1 MPEESTA
8 VTSVDF
14 GRSTV
19 WSFQFLDRLI
29 KNDLYFRHQARGRQQ
44 SAAAAASATPDPAA
58 ASGVARGTKRPAR
71 DMYAE
76 HFGRVDPR
84 HIPESGSW
92 WKARQT
98 EVTAVGDDHELGQM
112 THMVTVT
119 QNDLA
124 PELIAHAR
132 RGPCAV
138 PTQEEKFAYLLTRRA
153 PSDRRP
159 NIQEDA
165 TAAVLSYQRRM
176 HSVKQNFLVRHKRT
190 PLGVCVV
197 YWDRTVAQTRE
208 ALHGHVLGWNKRR
221 KISATDYRPRPAIT
235 ELQARRWD
243 AAAGPPATGTA
254 PAKTSAPARTT
265 APAMVPPPTA
275 VCDEQVSLP
284 TAETSVPPQIRRP
297 VLRKTTATATATES
311 LRAPLDS
318 RPALPAVASMNA
330 EDDMYY
336 CRQNN
341 YRQAQYY

>member
-1 MPEESTA
+1 M
-8 VTSVDF
+8 
-14 GRSTV
+14 
-19 WSFQFLDRLI
+19 
-29 KNDLYFRHQARGRQQ
+29 
-44 SAAAAASATPDPAA
+44 
-58 ASGVARGTKRPAR
+58 
-71 DMYAE
+71 
-76 HFGRVDPR
+76 
-84 HIPESGSW
+84 
-92 WKARQT
+92 
-98 EVTAVGDDHELGQM
+98 GDDHELGQM

-176 HSVKQNFLVRHKRT
+176 HSVKQKFLVRHKRT
-190 PLGVCVV
+190 PLGVCVA
-197 YWDRTVAQTRE
+197 YWDRTEAQTRE

-243 AAAGPPATGTA
+243 AAAGRPATGTA

-318 RPALPAVASMNA
+318 RPALPAVASMTA

-336 CRQNN
+336 CKQNN
-341 YRQAQYY
+341 YRQAQYYWGSMWRLQLQAGVGDGINHRYRRWGLKELFWKLFCLQ